1 MRYWGIKMFIHSE
14 DGHHFLG
21 YRKSSF
27 GKFQMVYDFEG
38 TRRKVYDLE
47 TQDVPVALL
56 NSAIKKAIQSRHILP
71 TLLATLSAQNILLR
85 EAA

>member
-1 MRYWGIKMFIHSE
+1 
-14 DGHHFLG
+14 
-21 YRKSSF
+21 
-27 GKFQMVYDFEG
+27 
-38 TRRKVYDLE
+38 
-47 TQDVPVALL
+47 L

>member
-1 MRYWGIKMFIHSE
+1 MFIHN
-14 DGHHFLG
+14 DYRNHFVS
-21 YRKSSF
+21 YRKSPF
-27 GKFQMVYDFEG
+27 GKVQMDHDTEG